1 MAGMED
7 SPSVDTVLQALDAL
21 YRQPDTE
28 GKRKASLW
36 LTELQS
42 AVCFDDVSTVPLQGT
57 TVDNLSVCLS
67 VAVYL

>member
-1 MAGMED
+1 MMADMEAC
-7 SPSVDTVLQALDAL
+7 PSVDTVLQALDAL

-42 AVCFDDVSTVPLQGT
+42 AVCYFYIDF
-57 TVDNLSVCLS
+57 
-67 VAVYL
+67 